1 MVLLRCWLT
10 MPSSARARADDNAAE
25 KISGRSGPVRHGKP
39 DRPFWRDIRLRAELS
54 AAEPMKRLTI
64 DILLVMHTTI
74 AAVVLLAFWFWP

>member
-1 MVLLRCWLT
+1 MSDWAGSTLW
-10 MPSSARARADDNAAE
+10 P
-25 KISGRSGPVRHGKP
+25 
-39 DRPFWRDIRLRAELS
+39 DIRLRAELS